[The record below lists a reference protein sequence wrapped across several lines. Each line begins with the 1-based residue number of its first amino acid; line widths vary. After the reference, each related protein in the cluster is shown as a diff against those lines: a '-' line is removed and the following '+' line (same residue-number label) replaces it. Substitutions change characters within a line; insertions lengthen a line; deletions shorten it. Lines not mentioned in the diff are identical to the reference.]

1 MTVTENPVTEPAAVP
16 RQSRL
21 GRAVAFARN
30 AWRGLTSMRT
40 ALVLLF
46 LLALGAIPGALL
58 PQRNLNEQKVA
69 QYIADRPTLGP
80 WMDRFELFDVF
91 GSFWFTAIYVLLFI
105 SLVGCILPRCVD
117 HYRALRT
124 PPVRAP
130 RNLTRLPHH
139 YSGSAEQAPD
149 EVVAQVRKELRGW
162 RTEVRPGAR
171 DGEITLAAEKGY
183 TRELGNLVF
192 HRALRTPPVRAPR
205 NLTRLPHH
213 YSGSAEQAPDEVVA
227 QVRKELRGWRTEVRP
242 GARDGEITLAAEKGY
257 TRELGNLVFHLALVC
272 LLVAIAVGKLFGYE
286 GSVIVIA
293 NNGPG
298 FCTTSP
304 AVFDSFKAGNVNDGT
319 GMAPICVRVKDFKAD
334 YLNNGQAEMFT
345 SNIEY
350 QSGDD
355 LQSDTW
361 RATRLQVNHP
371 LRVAGDRIYLQ
382 GHGFAPTFTVTFPNG
397 QTRTET
403 IQWRPDDAMTFL
415 SSGVLR
421 IDPPGGMYATDEER
435 RKNQIAIEGL
445 FAPTAL
451 FHGSLMTS
459 SYPAMN
465 DPAVAVDIYRGDT
478 GLDTGKPQSLFALD
492 PEQVKQGRLAK
503 EARVNLR
510 PGEST
515 SLPNGTKVT
524 FDGAQEFVNLQVSHD
539 PAQQW
544 VLVSAVAMMLGLLV
558 SLLVKRRRIWVR
570 VYPAEGQAGTLGK
583 RRTVVEMGGLART
596 DQAGWGSEFDRL
608 RARLLEARPDSADA
622 KTTGE

>member
-1 MTVTENPVTEPAAVP
+1 MTVTDHPATATAAPPP
-16 RQSRL
+16 RQSVL
-21 GRAVAFARN
+21 GRAWAFVRN
-30 AWRGLTSMRT
+30 TWRGLTSMRT

-46 LLALGAIPGALL
+46 LLAVAAIPGAVL
-58 PQRNLNEQKVA
+58 PQRSLNEQKVV

-91 GSFWFTAIYVLLFI
+91 SSFWFTAVYVLLFI
-105 SLVGCILPRCVD
+105 SLVGCILPRTID

-139 YSGSAEQAPD
+139 YSGDTAQTPD
-149 EVVAQVRKELRGW
+149 EIIAHARTQLRRW
-162 RTEVRPGAR
+162 RTEVRPGTR
-171 DGEITLAAEKGY
+171 DGE
-183 TRELGNLVF
+183 V
-192 HRALRTPPVRAPR
+192 AL
-205 NLTRLPHH
+205 
-213 YSGSAEQAPDEVVA
+213 S
-227 QVRKELRGWRTEVRP
+227 
-242 GARDGEITLAAEKGY
+242 AEKGY
-257 TRELGNLVFHLALVC
+257 TRELGNLVFHLALVG
-272 LLVAIAVGKLFGYE
+272 LLIAIAAGKLFGYE
-286 GSVIVIA
+286 GTVIVLA

-319 GMAPICVRVKDFKAD
+319 GMTPICVRVKDFKAD
-334 YLNNGQAEMFT
+334 YLTNGQAEMFT
-345 SNIEY
+345 AGISY
-350 QSGDD
+350 QAGED
-355 LQSDTW
+355 LRTNTW
-361 RATRLQVNHP
+361 RDTQVQVNHP
-371 LRVAGDRIYLQ
+371 LRVAGDRLYLQ
-382 GHGFAPTFTVTFPNG
+382 GHGYAPTFTVTFPG
-397 QTRTET
+397 GRTRTES
-403 IQWRPDDAMTFL
+403 IQWRPDDASTFL

-421 IDPPGGMYATDEER
+421 IDPPGGMYATEEER

-451 FHGSLMTS
+451 FHGTLMS
-459 SYPAMN
+459 SAFPAMN

-515 SLPNGTKVT
+515 TLPNGTKVT

-544 VLVSAVAMMLGLLV
+544 VLVSALLMMAGLLV

-570 VYPAEGQAGTLGK
+570 VYPAENRPGTVDQ

-596 DQAGWGSEFDRL
+596 DQAGWGGEFDRL
-608 RARLLEARPDSADA
+608 RARLSGEQPDATA
-622 KTTGE
+622 TTTVRAAETTGE

>member
-1 MTVTENPVTEPAAVP
+1 MTVIDRPEAPVTQPK
-16 RQSRL
+16 QSPV
-21 GRAVAFARN
+21 GRAWALVRN
-30 AWRGLTSMRT
+30 TWRGLTSMRT

-58 PQRNLNEQKVA
+58 PQRNLNEGKVA

-80 WMDRFELFDVF
+80 WMDRFQLFDVF
-91 GSFWFTAIYVLLFI
+91 SSFWFTAIYALLFI

-124 PPVRAP
+124 PPVRVP
-130 RNLTRLPHH
+130 RNLSRLPHH
-139 YSGSAEQAPD
+139 YSETVDGTPD
-149 EVVAQVRKELRGW
+149 HVLEHARKELRGW
-162 RTEVRPGAR
+162 RTEVRDGTR
-171 DGEITLAAEKGY
+171 DGEITL
-183 TRELGNLVF
+183 
-192 HRALRTPPVRAPR
+192 
-205 NLTRLPHH
+205 
-213 YSGSAEQAPDEVVA
+213 S
-227 QVRKELRGWRTEVRP
+227 
-242 GARDGEITLAAEKGY
+242 AEKGY
-257 TRELGNLVFHLALVC
+257 TRELGNLVFHLALVG

-304 AVFDSFKAGNVNDGT
+304 AVFDSFKAGNINDGT
-319 GMAPICVRVKDFKAD
+319 GMAPLCVRVKDFKAD
-334 YLNNGQAEMFT
+334 YLQNGQAEMFT

-350 QSGDD
+350 QAGSD
-355 LQSDTW
+355 LQSNTW
-361 RATRLQVNHP
+361 RDAQIQVNHP
-371 LRVAGDRIYLQ
+371 LRVAGDRLYLQ

-403 IQWRPDDAMTFL
+403 VQWRPDNAQTFL

-451 FHGSLMTS
+451 LHGSLLTS
-459 SYPAMN
+459 SFPTMN
-465 DPAVAVDIYRGDT
+465 DPAVAVDVYRGDT

-492 PEQVKQGRLAK
+492 PEQVKQGRLTK

-510 PGEST
+510 TGEST
-515 SLPNGTKVT
+515 TLPNGTKVT

-544 VLVSAVAMMLGLLV
+544 VLVSALAMMAGLLV
-558 SLLVKRRRIWVR
+558 SLLVKRRRIWIR
-570 VYPAEGQAGTLGK
+570 AYPADDEAGTVDK

-596 DQAGWGSEFDRL
+596 DQAGWGGEFDRL
-608 RARLLEARPDSADA
+608 RKRLLDDQSA
-622 KTTGE
+622 TGE

>member
-1 MTVTENPVTEPAAVP
+1 MTVIDRPEASVTQPKQSPV
-16 RQSRL
+16 
-21 GRAVAFARN
+21 GRAWALVRN

-58 PQRNLNEQKVA
+58 PQRNLNEGKVD

-80 WMDRFELFDVF
+80 WMDRFQLFDVF
-91 GSFWFTAIYVLLFI
+91 SSFWFTAIYALLFI
-105 SLVGCILPRCVD
+105 SLVGCILPRCLD

-124 PPVRAP
+124 PPVRVP
-130 RNLTRLPHH
+130 RNLSRLPHH
-139 YSGSAEQAPD
+139 YAETIDGTPD
-149 EVVAQVRKELRGW
+149 AVLEHARKELRGW
-162 RTEVRPGAR
+162 RTEVREGTR
-171 DGEITLAAEKGY
+171 EGEITL
-183 TRELGNLVF
+183 
-192 HRALRTPPVRAPR
+192 
-205 NLTRLPHH
+205 
-213 YSGSAEQAPDEVVA
+213 S
-227 QVRKELRGWRTEVRP
+227 
-242 GARDGEITLAAEKGY
+242 AEKGY
-257 TRELGNLVFHLALVC
+257 TRELGNLVFHLALVG

-304 AVFDSFKAGNVNDGT
+304 AVFDSFKAGNINDGT
-319 GMAPICVRVKDFKAD
+319 GMAPLCVRVKDFKAD
-334 YLNNGQAEMFT
+334 YLQNGQAEMFT
-345 SNIEY
+345 SDIEY
-350 QSGDD
+350 QAGGD

-361 RATRLQVNHP
+361 RDAQIQVNHP
-371 LRVAGDRIYLQ
+371 LRVSGDRLYLQ
-382 GHGFAPTFTVTFPNG
+382 GHGYAPTFTVTFPNG
-397 QTRTET
+397 RTRTET
-403 IQWRPDDAMTFL
+403 VQWRPDNAQTFL

-451 FHGSLMTS
+451 LHGSLLTS
-459 SYPAMN
+459 SFPTMN

-492 PEQVKQGRLAK
+492 PEQVKQGRLTK

-510 PGEST
+510 PGESAT
-515 SLPNGTKVT
+515 LPNGTKVT

-544 VLVSAVAMMLGLLV
+544 VLVSALAMMAGLLV
-558 SLLVKRRRIWVR
+558 SLLVKRRRIWIR
-570 VYPAEGQAGTLGK
+570 GYPADDEAGTVDQ

-596 DQAGWGSEFDRL
+596 DQAGWGGEFDRL
-608 RARLLEARPDSADA
+608 RKRLLDDRSA
-622 KTTGE
+622 TGE

>member
-1 MTVTENPVTEPAAVP
+1 MTVTDTPAATAATPPP
-16 RQSRL
+16 RQSL
-21 GRAVAFARN
+21 PGRAWALLRN

-46 LLALGAIPGALL
+46 LLALAAIPGALL

-91 GSFWFTAIYVLLFI
+91 SSFWFTAVYVLLFI
-105 SLVGCILPRCVD
+105 SLVGCILPRCLD

-130 RNLTRLPHH
+130 RNLARLPLHH
-139 YSGSAEQAPD
+139 AQTVARTPEQVI
-149 EVVAQVRKELRGW
+149 ERTRTQLRGW
-162 RTEVRPGAR
+162 RTEVRPGTR
-171 DGEITLAAEKGY
+171 DGEVTL
-183 TRELGNLVF
+183 
-192 HRALRTPPVRAPR
+192 
-205 NLTRLPHH
+205 
-213 YSGSAEQAPDEVVA
+213 S
-227 QVRKELRGWRTEVRP
+227 
-242 GARDGEITLAAEKGY
+242 AEKGY
-257 TRELGNLVFHLALVC
+257 TRELGNLVFHLALVG
-272 LLVAIAVGKLFGYE
+272 LLVAIAAGKLFGYE

-319 GMAPICVRVKDFKAD
+319 GMTPLCVRVKDFEAD
-334 YLNNGQAEMFT
+334 YLENGQAEMFT

-350 QSGDD
+350 QAGAD
-355 LQSDTW
+355 LQTDTW
-361 RATRLQVNHP
+361 RRTAIQVNHP
-371 LRVAGDRIYLQ
+371 LRVAGDRLYLQ

-403 IQWRPDDAMTFL
+403 IQWRPDDARTFL

-421 IDPPGGMYATDEER
+421 IDPPGGLYATDTER
-435 RKNQIAIEGL
+435 RQNQIAIEGL

-451 FHGSLMTS
+451 FHGNLLTS
-459 SYPAMN
+459 AFPKME

-478 GLDTGKPQSLFALD
+478 GLDTGRPQSLFALD
-492 PEQVKQGRLAK
+492 PEQIKQGRLTK

-544 VLVSAVAMMLGLLV
+544 VLVSALAMMAGLLV

-570 VYPAEGQAGTLGK
+570 VYPSTDAAGTVDQ

-596 DQAGWGSEFDRL
+596 DQAGWGGEFDRL
-608 RARLLEARPDSADA
+608 RARLLEEKTETYATGASPARGTETTPARDADP
-622 KTTGE
+622 TGE

>member
-1 MTVTENPVTEPAAVP
+1 MTVLDRPEAPVTQPK
-16 RQSRL
+16 QSPV
-21 GRAVAFARN
+21 GRAWALVRN

-58 PQRNLNEQKVA
+58 PQRNLNEGKVE

-80 WMDRFELFDVF
+80 WMDRFQLFDVF
-91 GSFWFTAIYVLLFI
+91 SSFWFTAIYALLFI
-105 SLVGCILPRCVD
+105 SLVGCILPRCLD

-124 PPVRAP
+124 PPVRVP
-130 RNLTRLPHH
+130 RNLSRLPHH
-139 YSGSAEQAPD
+139 YSETVDGTPDKVLEQA
-149 EVVAQVRKELRGW
+149 RKELRGW
-162 RTEVRPGAR
+162 RTEVREGTR
-171 DGEITLAAEKGY
+171 EGEITL
-183 TRELGNLVF
+183 
-192 HRALRTPPVRAPR
+192 
-205 NLTRLPHH
+205 
-213 YSGSAEQAPDEVVA
+213 S
-227 QVRKELRGWRTEVRP
+227 
-242 GARDGEITLAAEKGY
+242 AEKGY
-257 TRELGNLVFHLALVC
+257 TRELGNLVFHLALVG

-304 AVFDSFKAGNVNDGT
+304 AVFDSFKAGNINDGT
-319 GMAPICVRVKDFKAD
+319 GMAPLCVRVKDFKAD
-334 YLNNGQAEMFT
+334 YLQNGQAEMFT

-350 QSGDD
+350 QAGSD

-361 RATRLQVNHP
+361 RDAQIQVNHP
-371 LRVAGDRIYLQ
+371 LRVAGDRLYLQ

-403 IQWRPDDAMTFL
+403 VQWRPDNAQTFL

-451 FHGSLMTS
+451 LHGSLLTS
-459 SYPAMN
+459 SFPTMN

-492 PEQVKQGRLAK
+492 PEQVKQGRLTK

-510 PGEST
+510 PGESAA
-515 SLPNGTKVT
+515 LPNGTKVT

-544 VLVSAVAMMLGLLV
+544 VLVSALAMMAGLLV
-558 SLLVKRRRIWVR
+558 SLLVKRRRIWIR
-570 VYPAEGQAGTLGK
+570 GYPADDEAGTVGK

-596 DQAGWGSEFDRL
+596 DQAGWGGEFDRL
-608 RARLLEARPDSADA
+608 RKRLLDDRSA
-622 KTTGE
+622 TGE

>member
-1 MTVTENPVTEPAAVP
+1 MTVIDRPEAPVTPP
-16 RQSRL
+16 KQSPV
-21 GRAVAFARN
+21 GRAWALVRN

-58 PQRNLNEQKVA
+58 PQRNLNEGKVD

-80 WMDRFELFDVF
+80 WMDRFQLFDVF
-91 GSFWFTAIYVLLFI
+91 SSFWFTAIYALLFI
-105 SLVGCILPRCVD
+105 SLVGCILPRCLD

-124 PPVRAP
+124 PPVRVP
-130 RNLTRLPHH
+130 RNLSRLPHH
-139 YSGSAEQAPD
+139 YSETIDGTPD
-149 EVVAQVRKELRGW
+149 AALEHARKELRGW
-162 RTEVRPGAR
+162 RTEVRDGTR
-171 DGEITLAAEKGY
+171 EGEITL
-183 TRELGNLVF
+183 
-192 HRALRTPPVRAPR
+192 
-205 NLTRLPHH
+205 
-213 YSGSAEQAPDEVVA
+213 S
-227 QVRKELRGWRTEVRP
+227 
-242 GARDGEITLAAEKGY
+242 AEKGY
-257 TRELGNLVFHLALVC
+257 TRELGNLVFHLALVG

-304 AVFDSFKAGNVNDGT
+304 AVFDSFKAGNINDGT
-319 GMAPICVRVKDFKAD
+319 GMAPLCVRVKDFKAD
-334 YLNNGQAEMFT
+334 YLQNGQAEMFT
-345 SNIEY
+345 SHIEY
-350 QSGDD
+350 QAGGD

-361 RATRLQVNHP
+361 RDAQIQVNHP
-371 LRVAGDRIYLQ
+371 LRVSGDRLYLQ
-382 GHGFAPTFTVTFPNG
+382 GHGYAPTFTVTFPNG

-403 IQWRPDDAMTFL
+403 IQWRPDNAQTFL

-451 FHGSLMTS
+451 LHGSLLTS
-459 SYPAMN
+459 SFPTMN

-492 PEQVKQGRLAK
+492 PEQVKQGRLTK

-510 PGEST
+510 PGESST
-515 SLPNGTKVT
+515 LPNGTKVT

-544 VLVSAVAMMLGLLV
+544 VLVSALAMMAGLLV
-558 SLLVKRRRIWVR
+558 SLLVKRRRIWIR
-570 VYPAEGQAGTLGK
+570 GYPADDEAGTVDK

-608 RARLLEARPDSADA
+608 RKRLLDDRSA
-622 KTTGE
+622 TGE

>member
-1 MTVTENPVTEPAAVP
+1 MSTNSIDSMRDSDRTTGEPATGKLPP
-16 RQSRL
+16 RQSVP
-21 GRAVAFARN
+21 GRALAFVRN
-30 AWRGLTSMRT
+30 TWRGLTSMRT

-46 LLALGAIPGALL
+46 LLALAAIPGALL
-58 PQRNLNEQKVA
+58 PQRSLNEQKVA

-105 SLVGCILPRCVD
+105 SLVGCILPRCFD

-139 YSGSAEQAPD
+139 YAGTAEQTPD
-149 EVVAQVRKELRGW
+149 EVVAQVRAGLRGW
-162 RTEVRPGAR
+162 RTEVRPGAK
-171 DGEITLAAEKGY
+171 DGEITL
-183 TRELGNLVF
+183 
-192 HRALRTPPVRAPR
+192 
-205 NLTRLPHH
+205 
-213 YSGSAEQAPDEVVA
+213 S
-227 QVRKELRGWRTEVRP
+227 
-242 GARDGEITLAAEKGY
+242 AEKGY
-257 TRELGNLVFHLALVC
+257 TRELGNLVFHLALVG

-286 GSVIVIA
+286 GNVIVIA
-293 NNGPG
+293 NDGPG

-319 GMAPICVRVKDFKAD
+319 GMTPICVRVKDFKAD
-334 YLNNGQAEMFT
+334 YLINGQAQMFT

-350 QSGDD
+350 QAEGD
-355 LQSDTW
+355 LQTNTW
-361 RATRLQVNHP
+361 RSTRIQVNHP

-382 GHGFAPTFTVTFPNG
+382 GHGYAPKFTVTFPNG
-397 QTRTET
+397 QTRTES

-459 SYPAMN
+459 SFPAMN

-492 PEQVKQGRLAK
+492 TEQVKQGRLTK

-524 FDGAQEFVNLQVSHD
+524 FDGAQEFANLQVSHD

-544 VLVSAVAMMLGLLV
+544 VLVSAVVMMLGLLV

-570 VYPAEGQAGTLGK
+570 VYPAESAAGTLDK

-596 DQAGWGSEFDRL
+596 DQAGWGGEFDQL
-608 RARLLEARPDSADA
+608 RARLLDGPSDA
-622 KTTGE
+622 KTTGD

>member
-1 MTVTENPVTEPAAVP
+1 MTVIDRPEAPVTPP
-16 RQSRL
+16 PQSL
-21 GRAVAFARN
+21 PGRGWALVRN
-30 AWRGLTSMRT
+30 TWRGLTSMRT

-46 LLALGAIPGALL
+46 LLALAAIPGALL
-58 PQRNLNEQKVA
+58 PQRSLNAQKVE

-91 GSFWFTAIYVLLFI
+91 SSFWFTAVYVLLFI
-105 SLVGCILPRCVD
+105 SLVGCILPRVFD

-130 RNLTRLPHH
+130 RNLARLPHH
-139 YSGSAEQAPD
+139 YSATVGRGAD
-149 EVVAQVRKELRGW
+149 EVVDHARKQLRGW
-162 RTEVRPGAR
+162 RTEVREGTE
-171 DGEITLAAEKGY
+171 DGEITLSAEKGY
-183 TRELGNLVF
+183 TREF
-192 HRALRTPPVRAPR
+192 
-205 NLTRLPHH
+205 
-213 YSGSAEQAPDEVVA
+213 
-227 QVRKELRGWRTEVRP
+227 
-242 GARDGEITLAAEKGY
+242 
-257 TRELGNLVFHLALVC
+257 GNLVFHLSLVG

-304 AVFDSFKAGNVNDGT
+304 AVFDSFRAGNVNDGT
-319 GMAPICVRVKDFKAD
+319 GIAPVCVRVKDFKAD
-334 YLNNGQAEMFT
+334 YLQNGQAAMFT

-350 QSGDD
+350 QAGAD
-355 LQSDTW
+355 LQTNTW
-361 RATRLQVNHP
+361 RSTKIQVNHP
-371 LRVAGDRIYLQ
+371 LRVAGDRLYLQ

-403 IQWRPDDAMTFL
+403 IQWRPDDAQTFL

-451 FHGSLMTS
+451 LHGNLLTS
-459 SYPAMN
+459 SFPVMN
-465 DPAVAVDIYRGDT
+465 DPAVAVDVYRGDT
-478 GLDTGKPQSLFALD
+478 GLDTGKPQSLFSLD
-492 PEQVKQGRLAK
+492 TEQIKQGRLTK
-503 EARVNLR
+503 EARANLR

-515 SLPNGTKVT
+515 TLPNGTKVT

-544 VLVSAVAMMLGLLV
+544 VLVSALAMMAGLLV

-570 VYPAEGQAGTLGK
+570 VYPAEGEAGTVDQ
-583 RRTVVEMGGLART
+583 RRIVVEMGGLART
-596 DQAGWGSEFDRL
+596 DQAGWGGEFDKL
-608 RARLLEARPDSADA
+608 RGRLLDQQSE
-622 KTTGE
+622 TTGE

>member
-1 MTVTENPVTEPAAVP
+1 MTMTEKQVTEPVAVP
-16 RQSRL
+16 RQSML
-21 GRAVAFARN
+21 GRALAFVRN
-30 AWRGLTSMRT
+30 TWRGLTSMRT

-58 PQRNLNEQKVA
+58 PQRSLNEQKVD
-69 QYIADRPTLGP
+69 QYIANRPTLGP
-80 WMDRFELFDVF
+80 WMDRVELFDVF
-91 GSFWFTAIYVLLFI
+91 SSFWFTAIYVLLFI
-105 SLVGCILPRCVD
+105 SLVGCILPRCLD

-130 RNLTRLPHH
+130 RNLSRLPHH

-149 EVVAQVRKELRGW
+149 DVVARIRKELRGW
-162 RTEVRPGAR
+162 RTEVRPGTR
-171 DGEITLAAEKGY
+171 DGEITL
-183 TRELGNLVF
+183 
-192 HRALRTPPVRAPR
+192 
-205 NLTRLPHH
+205 
-213 YSGSAEQAPDEVVA
+213 S
-227 QVRKELRGWRTEVRP
+227 
-242 GARDGEITLAAEKGY
+242 AEKGY

-272 LLVAIAVGKLFGYE
+272 LLIAIAVGKLFGYE
-286 GSVIVIA
+286 GNVIVIA

-304 AVFDSFKAGNVNDGT
+304 AIFDSFKAGNVNDGT
-319 GMAPICVRVKDFKAD
+319 GMTPICVRVKDFKAD
-334 YLNNGQAEMFT
+334 YLTNGQAEMFT
-345 SNIEY
+345 SDIEY
-350 QSGDD
+350 QSGAD
-355 LQSDTW
+355 LQSNTW
-361 RATRLQVNHP
+361 RSTQIQVNHP

-382 GHGFAPTFTVTFPNG
+382 GHGYAPTFTVTFPNG
-397 QTRTET
+397 QTRTESL
-403 IQWRPDDAMTFL
+403 QWRPDDMQTFL

-421 IDPPGGMYATDEER
+421 IDPPGGTYATDEER

-451 FHGSLMTS
+451 FHGSLMS
-459 SYPAMN
+459 SSFPKMN

-492 PEQVKQGRLAK
+492 PEQVKQGRLTK

-524 FDGAQEFVNLQVSHD
+524 FDGAQEFANLQVSHD

-544 VLVSAVAMMLGLLV
+544 VLVSAVTMMLGLLV
-558 SLLVKRRRIWVR
+558 SLVVKRRRIWVR
-570 VYPAEGQAGTLGK
+570 VYPAEGEAGTLGK

-608 RARLLEARPDSADA
+608 RTRLLDAQPESAADA